1 VVKAYCDSEAA
12 RRELATR
19 WGYPVAPAE
28 IVLSPLQYEVSG
40 VVVADRRPVLELVL
54 PDRRATPAVHLQPLP
69 SATLARTNDGKPT
82 LVQVDIEAAFAQSDA
97 GTGARLRFDRD
108 AFGTKDNLR
117 PINPMSATFAIAD
130 LTLGRIQLI
139 YDPEQPTETSTTFVG
154 D

>member
-1 VVKAYCDSEAA
+1 MANE
-12 RRELATR
+12 R
-19 WGYPVAPAE
+19 APASSE
-28 IVLSPLQYEVSG
+28 RDSRAYW
-40 VVVADRRPVLELVL
+40 RRQ
-54 PDRRATPAVHLQPLP
+54 A
-69 SATLARTNDGKPT
+69 PT
-82 LVQVDIEAAFAQSDA
+82 LVQVDIEAASAQSDA

-139 YDPEQPTETSTTFVG
+139 YDPEQSAETSTTFVG